1 MTKGLSLKES
11 RDSKLKRIIT
21 SFFLKKKK
29 KRSWLSIN
37 MSAVGE

>member
-29 KRSWLSIN
+29 RSWLSIN

>member
-29 KRSWLSIN
+29 KELALNKHVCS
-37 MSAVGE
+37 G